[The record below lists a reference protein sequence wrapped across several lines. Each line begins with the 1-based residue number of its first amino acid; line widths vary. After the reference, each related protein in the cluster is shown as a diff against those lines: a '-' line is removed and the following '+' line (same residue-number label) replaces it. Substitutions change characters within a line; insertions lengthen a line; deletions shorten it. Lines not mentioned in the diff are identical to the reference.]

1 MKSNKIILGIMALL
15 LITVAACKKIT
26 TDNVSEEINV
36 SSPVI
41 KLNGAQYVS
50 ILVGGTYT
58 DQGATASDTMY
69 SVVGTVSFD
78 ASGVDASKPGLY
90 PVVYRVKNNKGFESV
105 TTRFVAVTNIPAA
118 EDISGLYR
126 RTSNNGPM
134 NVTKITRGIYKTDN
148 IGGVP
153 LAGSNPVAANPTF
166 VFDTYFVQ
174 INDSALLVPVQPW
187 IAGDISA
194 TSSKLRKMPTDTTIE
209 WVVRNP
215 SFGTALRI
223 FSRQ

>member
-134 NVTKITRGIYKTDN
+134 NVTKITRGIYKK
-148 IGGVP
+148 IGRAHV
-153 LAGSNPVAANPTF
+153 
-166 VFDTYFVQ
+166 
-174 INDSALLVPVQPW
+174 
-187 IAGDISA
+187 
-194 TSSKLRKMPTDTTIE
+194 
-209 WVVRNP
+209 
-215 SFGTALRI
+215 
-223 FSRQ
+223 